1 MASGPKDRPPG
12 AARSTGG
19 PTVGPS
25 VGTSAGARR
34 ITAARS
40 AWLAIGACLCAF
52 GAWLFLPARA
62 GSAPELG
69 PALRVMIVDASGS
82 AVGPRPRWVGGALRF
97 LESEAH
103 AAQEAG
109 QEVLVLRVGAHT
121 RRLFGPGS
129 ARDFQRALFAEDGE
143 PLALIPEAREA
154 FGTDLAGAF
163 GLVDELLRITPREP
177 SEIVLFGDGT
187 WTGEDPSP
195 RLARLAALGEVL
207 RFEPL
212 PAAPTHRLAVRG
224 LRAPEHL
231 AGGAPFAAVVQ
242 VSWCP
247 PPGQPCEGATL
258 HAVLE
263 GMGTRSERNLVLAP
277 GPEAIL
283 NPDGS
288 RTFEVRLDWP
298 AQLAGNHRL
307 RVEVHHPDDRVPFDD
322 AASTRLLAAVQS
334 GVGWFATGTGGF
346 LRGFGRGPLAEA
358 LPLRLREHPGG
369 PRDVVLA
376 VDGSGSMIGEPFT
389 RVRAAIIELLV
400 GLTSRDDLELRLF
413 QQRLSEPIIRAQGKD
428 AATLQRAI
436 QDLFQ
441 ATVPGG
447 STGIPS
453 TVDDLIAVRG
463 TAGRRSLV
471 VFVTDGHSSVGEGHL
486 TSAHRDALEAV
497 DVELVILT
505 TGTAQRPP
513 NRNFLIPLLRPGETI
528 VDAGDLSAL
537 TELLVERVRSESM
550 AQAADVAWVP
560 AREFVPG
567 TLAHD
572 WISAAIGSARRSTVG
587 RSGERLDV
595 EIVPGADAIWRIED
609 EALLA
614 VHEVGLGRVAACGT
628 DPTASPELFDD
639 VFRIAPLLRALTQPP
654 AFDATPRVTCRN
666 GMLEVTN
673 VPPGWPVAVEATVL
687 VSLPGLRSGQPS
699 GLTPS
704 ELPLGTTELLLPVD
718 ASGEDPRSVRLGDL
732 PARARTQPAGQTW
745 TVRIGPKSRPLLI
758 QAIGSPPVLEHRAA
772 SLGAWPKGVQGGRDL
787 ATVREGH
794 PAAPWFLGAGW
805 LILTLAGLLPRVSG
819 QGLTGV
825 RR

>member
-1 MASGPKDRPPG
+1 
-12 AARSTGG
+12 
-19 PTVGPS
+19 
-25 VGTSAGARR
+25 
-34 ITAARS
+34 
-40 AWLAIGACLCAF
+40 
-52 GAWLFLPARA
+52 
-62 GSAPELG
+62 
-69 PALRVMIVDASGS
+69 MIVDASGS

-322 AASTRLLAAVQS
+322 AASTRLRVADGRTLLLVARDLEVARAEARRWAPFLPGIVFEPIPLDQLPRRLPDAAAVWTLDLGPIDLPQEHLLAAVQS